1 MNIPWMSS
9 LSRSSSA
16 TIDGALVLN
25 PEPMAEPMAE
35 SMGLVKDEECV
46 LI

>member
-1 MNIPWMSS
+1 MMSS

-25 PEPMAEPMAE
+25 PDPMADPIAE
-35 SMGLVKDEECV
+35 SMGLAKDDEWVLTPCV
-46 LI
+46 